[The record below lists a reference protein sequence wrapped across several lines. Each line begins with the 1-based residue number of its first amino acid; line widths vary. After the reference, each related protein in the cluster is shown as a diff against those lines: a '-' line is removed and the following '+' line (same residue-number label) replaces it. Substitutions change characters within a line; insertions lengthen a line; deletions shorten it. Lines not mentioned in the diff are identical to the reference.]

1 MEHSTFNEG
10 LLEKASTIGVRFSVE
25 QMDKFYKYMN
35 LLIDWNEKINLTAI
49 IEPNEI
55 ILKHFIDSIT
65 ILKDIKDGSIVVD
78 VGTGA
83 GFPGIP
89 LSIMNPTLKI
99 TLVDSLNKRLI
110 FLQEVINELD
120 LKNVELVH
128 ARAEEF
134 GRNKKYREKF
144 DVATSRAVA
153 NLATLSEYL
162 LPLVK
167 INGKAISM
175 KAGNA
180 SQEIEDAKKAI
191 KTLGGNINNIE
202 EFKLPQSDIGR
213 TIIIIDKI
221 SGTPGKYP
229 RKPGTP
235 AKEPIK

>member
-1 MEHSTFNEG
+1 MEHTTFNEG
-10 LLEKASTIGVRFSVE
+10 LLEKASTMGVRFSVE

-35 LLIDWNEKINLTAI
+35 LLIEWNEKINLTAI

-65 ILKDIKDGSIVVD
+65 ILKDIKDGSTVVD

-110 FLQEVINELD
+110 FLQDVINELD

-144 DVATSRAVA
+144 DIATSRAVA

-167 INGKAISM
+167 INGKVISM

-202 EFKLPQSDIGR
+202 EFNLPQSDIGR

-221 SGTPGKYP
+221 KETPGKYP

-235 AKEPIK
+235 SKEPIK

>member
-10 LLEKASTIGVRFSVE
+10 LLEKASTMGVRFSVE

-35 LLIDWNEKINLTAI
+35 LLIEWNEKINLTAI

-83 GFPGIP
+83 RFPGIP

>member
-10 LLEKASTIGVRFSVE
+10 LLEKAGTMGVRFSVE

-35 LLIDWNEKINLTAI
+35 LLIEWNEKMNLTAI

-65 ILKDIKDGSIVVD
+65 ILKDIKDGSTVVD

-153 NLATLSEYL
+153 NMATLSEYL

-167 INGKAISM
+167 INGKVISM

-180 SQEIEDAKKAI
+180 SQEIEDSKKAI

-202 EFKLPQSDIGR
+202 EFNLPQSDIGR

-221 SGTPGKYP
+221 KETPGKYP

-235 AKEPIK
+235 SKEPIK